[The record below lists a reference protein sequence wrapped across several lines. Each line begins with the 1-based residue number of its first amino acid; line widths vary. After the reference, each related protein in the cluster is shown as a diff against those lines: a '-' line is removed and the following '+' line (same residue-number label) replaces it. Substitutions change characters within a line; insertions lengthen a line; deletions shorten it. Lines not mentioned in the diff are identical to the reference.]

1 MNRAGGI
8 EQSWRATGL
17 GRQPA
22 VGKAY
27 SSSTPSDPSAANRL
41 TSCPRRRSRS
51 TRFQT
56 SASSPPANGCLIGYC
71 DGAITAIRSGCRV
84 RDRWVSG
91 AARASGVSLTS
102 PPRGECGSRVNGYPE
117 FRVEHCPG
125 RDRCIRRV
133 SPVRR
138 RRPESARRRRARSPP
153 GRRGTAPGCVPSA
166 GFVGRQRSSPSGSGR
181 VDPPCHCGHD
191 SGDRPAL
198 GDTPEEAAAGGR
210 RPPRRAPLALALHDI
225 PQPAE
230 GGAWYRRRRDAYAA
244 MTDQADVVVVASE
257 HERDSLER
265 CCRDADGART
275 CTTRVVVVPLPVEPG
290 KGAPPPPDVHELEV
304 GVLGYLYPGKGIED
318 VLSAAACLRRS
329 GQAVR
334 VTCIGT
340 VAEGHAE
347 HAAALAAR
355 AAEVGIPFRV
365 TGFVPDHEL
374 RSRLRAVAV
383 PLAPHRHI
391 SASGSINTWLEAGRR
406 PTSLPSPY
414 AHELADRLPGTLLV
428 VDDLE
433 TGILDA
439 LDHPERTWLGSGV
452 VLGPSASEAGS
463 RHADLL
469 DELAQ
474 DAYRAGATATA
485 FA

>member
-1 MNRAGGI
+1 MGTQNFVLNTAQGEIGA
-8 EQSWRATGL
+8 S
-17 GRQPA
+17 A
-22 VGKAY
+22 V
-27 SSSTPSDPSAANRL
+27 
-41 TSCPRRRSRS
+41 CPRYAVVGPSRHGVVAHGL
-51 TRFQT
+51 RLAAAEPRLA
-56 SASSPPANGCLIGYC
+56 ASL
-71 DGAITAIRSGCRV
+71 
-84 RDRWVSG
+84 
-91 AARASGVSLTS
+91 
-102 PPRGECGSRVNGYPE
+102 
-117 FRVEHCPG
+117 
-125 RDRCIRRV
+125 RRV
-133 SPVRR
+133 SLVGNGLHP
-138 RRPESARRRRARSPP
+138 
-153 GRRGTAPGCVPSA
+153 RGVVGSILPATAVMIQ
-166 GFVGRQRSSPSGSGR
+166 VT
-181 VDPPCHCGHD
+181 
-191 SGDRPAL
+191 DRLL
-198 GDTPEEAAAGGR
+198 GDTPEEAAAVVGELR
-210 RPPRRAPLALALHDI
+210 RRAPLALALHDI

-275 CTTRVVVVPLPVEPG
+275 RTTRVVVVPLPVEPG
-290 KGAPPPPDVHELEV
+290 RGAPPPPDVHELEV